1 MRCDGRHADPATP
14 EIRGKGAAMSAHS
27 EPTAATLTHPLA
39 RYCAATRPAFLTVTA
54 VGVLLGMA
62 SVVGSGGSLDPLR
75 AAVALLLALC
85 AHAAANVLNDYYDA
99 LSGTDALN
107 VDRLYPFTG
116 GSRLIQNQVL
126 TPAATR
132 RFAHALLALVIIAG
146 LWLAAVCGAGLLLV
160 GLAGLLIGWA
170 YSVPPLKLQSRG
182 LGELAI
188 IAGWLLVVVG
198 SDYVQRG
205 AFAFAPLAS
214 GLAFALLV
222 ANVLYINQFPDVKAD
237 AACGKRTL
245 VVRLGVLTARWG
257 YLLLALSAYG
267 WMIVMLW
274 LGRLPLK
281 TWPALLPV
289 VASFI
294 AARHLW
300 RAASQVDR
308 LRPAI
313 QMTIAAANIHGLL
326 LSLLLL
332 S

>member
-1 MRCDGRHADPATP
+1 
-14 EIRGKGAAMSAHS
+14 MSAHS

-39 RYCAATRPAFLTVTA
+39 RYGAATRPAFLTVTA

-62 SVVGSGGSLDPLR
+62 SVVGSGGTLDPLR
-75 AAVALLLALC
+75 AVAALLLALC

-126 TPAATR
+126 TSAATR
-132 RFAHALLALVIIAG
+132 RFAYTLFALVIAAG
-146 LWLAAVCGAGLLLV
+146 LWLAAAVCGAGLLLV

-170 YSVPPLKLQSRG
+170 YSAPPLKLQSRG

-188 IAGWLLVVVG
+188 TAGWSLVVVG

-205 AFAFAPLAS
+205 VFAFAPLAS
-214 GLAFALLV
+214 GLTFALLV

-245 VVRLGVLTARWG
+245 VVRLGVRAACWG
-257 YLLLALSAYG
+257 YLLLALLAYG
-267 WMIVMLW
+267 WLVVMLW
-274 LGRLPLK
+274 LGQLPLK
-281 TWPALLPV
+281 ILPALLPA

-294 AARHLW
+294 AARYLW
-300 RAASQVDR
+300 RAAGQVAR
-308 LRPAI
+308 LRAAI
-313 QMTIAAANIHGLL
+313 QLTIAAANGHGLL

>member
-1 MRCDGRHADPATP
+1 MRA
-14 EIRGKGAAMSAHS
+14 
-27 EPTAATLTHPLA
+27 
-39 RYCAATRPAFLTVTA
+39 
-54 VGVLLGMA
+54 
-62 SVVGSGGSLDPLR
+62 PLR
-75 AAVALLLALC
+75 LLALQSLLGGAFIAC
-85 AHAAANVLNDYYDA
+85 LTMCGGVPAHAQTATSALPAPLEAAI
-99 LSGTDALN
+99 T
-107 VDRLYPFTG
+107 R
-116 GSRLIQNQVL
+116 SRL
-126 TPAATR
+126 PR
-132 RFAHALLALVIIAG
+132 
-146 LWLAAVCGAGLLLV
+146 
-160 GLAGLLIGWA
+160 
-170 YSVPPLKLQSRG
+170 
-182 LGELAI
+182 E
-188 IAGWLLVVVG
+188 
-198 SDYVQRG
+198 
-205 AFAFAPLAS
+205 
-214 GLAFALLV
+214 AFALLV